1 MVSNRAQLKFYIL
14 SFIQMVDTTAF
25 CSPAWQNG
33 KLLDIL
39 RWLEENEYLKK
50 PSMLDIYSIV
60 PLSIKKHVSD
70 RFNNCPKFCEWQ
82 GHDSPLGLTCL
93 SAYIPSMTP

>member
-1 MVSNRAQLKFYIL
+1 MASNRARLKIYIL

-25 CSPAWQNG
+25 SSPAWHNG

-50 PSMLDIYSIV
+50 LSMLNIYSII
-60 PLSIKKHVSD
+60 PLSMKNMFQIDLISAQSFVSG
-70 RFNNCPKFCEWQ
+70 RAMIHPQ
-82 GHDSPLGLTCL
+82 V
-93 SAYIPSMTP
+93 